1 MALDAEREIRN
12 DADTLIFLYIQAT
25 QNPTDDAAMQE
36 VTNLLPMTA
45 KLKQY
50 VMEDLGAS
58 FHDRQSAYRQAKA
71 DLEEHLKIKPKN
83 KYGDE
88 MQYWN
93 QNLETLKDDVG
104 MTLQALRE
112 QVQAQTFFSAQNTNT
127 DSGGRGRGRRSRRRK
142 SRRRKSRRRSNKSRV
157 R

>member
-58 FHDRQSAYRQAKA
+58 FNDRQSAYRQAKA
-71 DLEEHLKIKPKN
+71 DLEEHMKIKPK
-83 KYGDE
+83 KH
-88 MQYWN
+88 
-93 QNLETLKDDVG
+93 LV
-104 MTLQALRE
+104 
-112 QVQAQTFFSAQNTNT
+112 
-127 DSGGRGRGRRSRRRK
+127 
-142 SRRRKSRRRSNKSRV
+142 
-157 R
+157 